1 MSSQIVERV
10 SQEKTGFSNSVIR
23 WLDYRLPIF
32 IFFYH
37 ELHAYPTPRNLNYLW
52 NFGSL
57 AGIALLIMIATGVVL
72 AMHYVPTGDGAF
84 RSVEYIMRDVNYGW
98 LIRYIHTTGASMLFA
113 VVYIHIFRGLYYGL
127 YKSRRELLWIPGV

>member
-37 ELHAYPTPRNLNYLW
+37 ELNAYPTPRNLNYLW

-57 AGIALLIMIATGVVL
+57 AGMALIIMIATGIVL
-72 AMHYVPTGDGAF
+72 AHLAYLEPDWSG
-84 RSVEYIMRDVNYGW
+84 I
-98 LIRYIHTTGASMLFA
+98 LFGPLL
-113 VVYIHIFRGLYYGL
+113 RGSAC
-127 YKSRRELLWIPGV
+127 SRRHRTPASPPDKHK